1 VVEPLQKLRT
11 ALTWRRASRQIAM
24 QAPPLLAPDSHPAV
38 RTLGLALERLHPHV
52 HAVPFDAH
60 LADLMSG
67 PFPLGRQLFSSE
79 LALRRGGAEPDR
91 RRRCWDSAA
100 AGIRQAGQ
108 EAIHPED
115 QDECRGDQECSE
127 HIERGIRRPSAPLL
141 ARLAAAL
148 GCSADDL
155 LAGVAGTAQESVYIL
170 RTVSCMKTLPPAVQE
185 QVADYCDFLRRRA
198 RRRSRRA

>member
-1 VVEPLQKLRT
+1 MRSSDDSKLGSAIR
-11 ALTWRRASRQIAM
+11 ARRKR
-24 QAPPLLAPDSHPAV
+24 
-38 RTLGLALERLHPHV
+38 LGLTQREI
-52 HAVPFDAH
+52 
-60 LADLMSG
+60 
-67 PFPLGRQLFSSE
+67 
-79 LALRRGGAEPDR
+79 ALRARTTE
-91 RRRCWDSAA
+91 AA
-100 AGIRQAGQ
+100 I
-108 EAIHPED
+108 
-115 QDECRGDQECSE
+115 S

-198 RRRSRRA
+198 KRRPRRG